1 MGDNLSKC
9 LKYHH
14 SQLQVSCTI
23 NKTAFVNYLIQ
34 KILIIAAVS
43 VDLNM
48 EDKLFKFLMIKC
60 FWMLQKKQLAVKI
73 NIILLFCAHTFLP
86 FLAELKTVGIKVSFV
101 VMVDQQGMSTEMK
114 PGSLLSFSKV
124 VDCSVQTE
132 SMRD

>member
-1 MGDNLSKC
+1 
-9 LKYHH
+9 
-14 SQLQVSCTI
+14 
-23 NKTAFVNYLIQ
+23 
-34 KILIIAAVS
+34 
-43 VDLNM
+43 
-48 EDKLFKFLMIKC
+48 
-60 FWMLQKKQLAVKI
+60 MLQKKQLAVKI